1 MKFFTLSLISL
12 GVSSCLPFPV
22 SVTIGDGQSMGGE
35 AVIDYSAKG
44 GIEVGYKISTVDYS
58 GK

>member
-1 MKFFTLSLISL
+1 MKYIIALLAL
-12 GVSSCLPFPV
+12 PLSSCLPFD
-22 SVTIGDGQSMGGE
+22 VTVTLGDGQSMGGE

-44 GIEVGYKISTVDYS
+44 GLDVGFKPVLVDYS

>member
-12 GVSSCLPFPV
+12 SLSSCLPFPI
-22 SVTIGDGQSMGGE
+22 SVTLGDGQSMGGE

-44 GIEVGYKISTVDYS
+44 GIGVGFKPSFVDYS

>member
-1 MKFFTLSLISL
+1 MKFLTLSLIALSL
-12 GVSSCLPFPV
+12 SSCLPFPI
-22 SVTIGDGQSMGGE
+22 SVTLGDGQSMGGE

-44 GIEVGYKISTVDYS
+44 GIGVGFKPSFVDYS

>member
-1 MKFFTLSLISL
+1 MKFFTLTLISL
-12 GVSSCLPFPV
+12 AISSCLPFPV
-22 SVTIGDGQSMGGE
+22 SVTLGDGQSMGGE

-44 GIEVGYKISTVDYS
+44 VIEVGFKPAFVDYS

>member
-1 MKFFTLSLISL
+1 MKFFTLTLISL
-12 GVSSCLPFPV
+12 AISSCLPFPV
-22 SVTIGDGQSMGGE
+22 SVTLGDGQSMGGE

-44 GIEVGYKISTVDYS
+44 GIEVGFKPVFVDYS